1 MNEDKLETAISRAA
15 RAQALVENELL
26 TEAFDKLDAE
36 YIRAWRVTPVRDVM
50 AREKLWQ
57 AVNVVGLV
65 RGHLAKIVADGRLA
79 QAELSMRA
87 KQPQRPWAD

>member
-1 MNEDKLETAISRAA
+1 MNEDKLEAALSRAA
-15 RAQALVENELL
+15 RAQALIDNELL
-26 TEAFDKLDAE
+26 GEAFDKLDAE
-36 YIRAWRVTPVRDVM
+36 YIRAWRGTPARDVM

-65 RGHLAKIVADGRLA
+65 RDHLARIIADGKLA

-87 KQPQRPWAD
+87 KAAQR

>member
-1 MNEDKLETAISRAA
+1 MNEDKLEAALSRAA
-15 RAQALVENELL
+15 RAQALIDNEFLG
-26 TEAFDKLDAE
+26 EAFDKLDAE
-36 YIRAWRVTPVRDVM
+36 YIRAWRGTPARDVM

-65 RGHLAKIVADGRLA
+65 RDHLARTIADGKLA

-87 KQPQRPWAD
+87 KAARGS

>member
-1 MNEDKLETAISRAA
+1 MNEDKLETALARAA
-15 RAQALVENELL
+15 RAQALIENELL

-65 RGHLAKIVADGRLA
+65 RGHLAKIVAGGTLA

-87 KQPQRPWAD
+87 KAAPR

>member
-1 MNEDKLETAISRAA
+1 MNEDKLEAALSRAA
-15 RAQALVENELL
+15 RAQALLDNELL
-26 TEAFDKLDAE
+26 AEAFDTLDAE
-36 YIRAWRVTPVRDVM
+36 YIRAWRGTPARDVL

-65 RGHLAKIVADGRLA
+65 RGHLARIMADGKLA

-87 KQPQRPWAD
+87 KMKASS